1 MSKKTTKSANGAETV
16 LPTADAVTAFLRA
29 NPDFLAQNPELL
41 ASMKAPGAAREGNVF
56 DLQHFKV
63 QRLQSEKERLVSSQR
78 HLIDTARA
86 NQSATSQVHTA
97 ALAVINAPTFEAMI
111 QAVTTDWAVFL
122 DIDAVTLCVEDNG
135 TVIPPAYAANIR
147 GLGGRRVGRTLLPDG
162 TDIRLDEGVV
172 GDPRVFGA
180 AASLVRSQALARLN
194 ISAPRRGL
202 AWPWARGGPTGSTGP
217 GDRGF
222 DLFGACAGGLY
233 PAMATSAQLTQGP
246 AGAMALPV
254 ADDAGRSRRLAGV
267 VGQRKTR
274 RAADLRQLST
284 RFVRLFAVR
293 RRAPRRSPGFG
304 RFGGLADHRFQG
316 LLSAARA
323 RRPGGPLGCPRLS
336 VVRGFF
342 TFLEQRGLAC
352 NTAIHHLRAPKTV
365 PALPRPEQWTRR
377 EVIGQAGD
385 TAAVRVGRGP

>member
-1 MSKKTTKSANGAETV
+1 MTKKTTKSADGAETV

-41 ASMKAPGAAREGNVF
+41 ASMKAPGAARDGNVF

-97 ALAVINAPTFEAMI
+97 ALAAINAPTFEAMI

-122 DIDAVTLCVEDNG
+122 DIDAVNLCVEDNG

-147 GLGGRRVGRTLLPDG
+147 GLAAGVLDELMPDS

-194 ISAPRRGL
+194 ISAATPRGL
-202 AWPWARGGPTGSTGP
+202 
-217 GDRGF
+217 
-222 DLFGACAGGLY
+222 L
-233 PAMATSAQLTQGP
+233 
-246 AGAMALPV
+246 AL
-254 ADDAGRSRRLAGV
+254 G
-267 VGQRKTR
+267 
-274 RAADLRQLST
+274 
-284 RFVRLFAVR
+284 
-293 RRAPRRSPGFG
+293 
-304 RFGGLADHRFQG
+304 
-316 LLSAARA
+316 A
-323 RRPGGPLGCPRLS
+323 RRTDGFHPGQGTEVL
-336 VVRGFF
+336 
-342 TFLEQRGLAC
+342 TFLVHVLEASIRRWL
-352 NTAIHHLRAPKTV
+352 HLPS
-365 PALPRPEQWTRR
+365 
-377 EVIGQAGD
+377 
-385 TAAVRVGRGP
+385 